1 MTVHRYTSLC
11 DLKWLY
17 TGTRHCADLKWL
29 FQSWGKRTLNL
40 RNDHAYH
47 VINDAVIMIMI
58 IIIII
63 NIINIIIIIIII
75 IITQR
80 HSRNIHINILLYTR
94 DKMVDS
100 KYINYNTNT
109 YTLIRIYYVIIQI
122 YNTDIWV
129 SKYL

>member
-1 MTVHRYTSLC
+1 MIVHRYTSLC
-11 DLKWLY
+11 
-17 TGTRHCADLKWL
+17 DLKWL

-40 RNDHAYH
+40 RNDRAYH

-58 IIIII
+58 IIINII
-63 NIINIIIIIIII
+63 NIIINTCIIIIIIIII

-80 HSRNIHINILLYTR
+80 HSRNIHINILLYTC

-109 YTLIRIYYVIIQI
+109 YTNLYVYIM
-122 YNTDIWV
+122 
-129 SKYL
+129 